1 MIKIFSEFEPYTKIV
16 KSITIITLSGTFLLI
31 INYWLT
37 ATVLLI
43 LIAGQV
49 FSFHI
54 IFKGRLK
61 STLNFY
67 TLIEF
72 ESRKKMFQYMMNNLR
87 GRDVIQSFDRTS
99 EFCRE

>member
-1 MIKIFSEFEPYTKIV
+1 MLVISLAGV
-16 KSITIITLSGTFLLI
+16 FLLI

-37 ATVLLI
+37 SAVLLI
-43 LIAGQV
+43 LVAGQI
-49 FSFHI
+49 FSFQI

-61 STLNFY
+61 STLNYY
-67 TLIEF
+67 TMVEF
-72 ESRKKMFQYMMNNLR
+72 ESRRSMFQHMINNLR

>member
-1 MIKIFSEFEPYTKIV
+1 MIVIAI
-16 KSITIITLSGTFLLI
+16 SGSFLVL

-37 ATVLLI
+37 TAVLLI
-43 LIAGQV
+43 LIAGQI

-61 STLNFY
+61 ATLNYY
-67 TLIEF
+67 TMVEYL
-72 ESRKKMFQYMMNNLR
+72 SRKKMFQQMINNLR
-87 GRDVIQSFDRTS
+87 GRDVIQSFERTS